1 MGQIVLSE
9 VGAAIGRRALP
20 QGVSILGRKIAGAT
34 IGRAIG
40 NYAGRAL
47 DGLLAPAAEG
57 PRLKELHVMEA
68 REGAGI
74 PSLYGRMR
82 VGGQVIWAARFT
94 ETRTTRKVSSKGG
107 PKIREYDYS
116 VSFAVALCEG
126 VITNVERVWAN
137 GEPFDLSDVT
147 HRIYKGYEAQLPDP
161 LIEAIE
167 GAGCAPA
174 YRGTAYIVFEDLP
187 LEAFGNRL
195 PQLSFEIV
203 RVPPATGNGAGLNE
217 SVSGVNII
225 PASGEFVYATDIV
238 RERSFPGVER
248 ALNAFSGERRA
259 DFPVSLDQMQAEL
272 PRVDKAALTVAWFGD
287 DLRAGSCRIRPG
299 VETKE
304 RMTVPFAWSVAG
316 VERGDAYR
324 VSYTNGSANYGGT
337 PADKAVI
344 QGIQELKARGV
355 AVTLSPFLL
364 MDIPSGNG
372 LPDPYGGA
380 EQAAFPWR
388 GRMTVAADGTAAART
403 EIETFLNGAWGYRA
417 FILHHAQLAADAGGV
432 EAFLIGSEMRGLTR
446 IRDQNGAFPFIE
458 GLQAL
463 AAEVKLV
470 LPGANISYAADWTEY
485 GAYVPGDGS
494 NDVLFP
500 LDALWADP
508 AIDFVGIDWYPPM
521 GDWRD
526 GAAHLDAQAGYSGA
540 DDLAYLQA
548 QIEGG
553 EAYDWYYAS
562 EADRAAQ
569 NRTPISDTAFGED
582 WVFRQKDLAG
592 WHGAVHYE
600 RPGGVRAQAPTAW
613 TPGMKPVRLSEI
625 GFPAVDKGTNSP
637 NLFIDPKS
645 SESFLPPYSNGA
657 RDDVLQRAAL
667 GVALPAYDNSG
678 VVESAY
684 VWAWDGRPFPAFPVR
699 EEIWSDGPNWRVGH
713 WLNGRSGLAP
723 LRDVVADICVRGG
736 IGAFDTSGLNG
747 AVEGYALDGV
757 SGVSGALEPL
767 RAAFGFEVVE
777 RAGVLVFQM
786 SDEGALT
793 DLSAGELA
801 GDGISITRGLL
812 DKAPGLL
819 RLSFADIDNDYQP
832 GIAEA
837 RIVGAD
843 ARLSVDIALPIA
855 MGAGRAGQVAARLL
869 NEAAGM
875 DSAEIALPLAGL
887 AIEPGDRLRIDDG
900 PVWSVK
906 GSEHSGARVALALAP
921 DIAALAPVRA
931 IEPGAPRPILPVA
944 GEIDLIV
951 IDGPVLPG
959 GAGEALPLVAAFADP
974 WPGAV
979 RVKAGADAAGL
990 SERALLQ
997 LPAVTGRLEAS
1008 VAAGPL
1014 GRWDYANAIS
1024 VRAPAG
1030 GLASAAKAAI
1040 LNGANA
1046 ALLETDAGWELIQF
1060 QMAELVSEDAYRLSG
1075 LLRGLQGSSIGA
1087 AAAGARFVLLDE
1099 AVVPAQLQP
1108 GEIGLDLVWQAD
1120 GNTGSETVAYQARS
1134 GLPWRVG
1141 HLRAQAVSGGGWSVS
1156 WTRRGADIAQS
1167 WALPE
1172 AVNTGRFRVE
1182 IDTGAGFGAAAE
1194 TLSAYAA
1201 VGADALAVRVAETG
1215 PDGRVGEWV
1224 SLELAAA

>member
-1 MGQIVLSE
+1 MGQIIFSE

-20 QGVSILGRKIAGAT
+20 QGVSLLGRRIAGAT
-34 IGRAIG
+34 IGRAVG

-47 DGLLAPAAEG
+47 DGLLAPATVG

-68 REGAGI
+68 REGVGI
-74 PSLYGRMR
+74 PALYGRMR

-94 ETRTTRKVSSKGG
+94 EKRTTRKVSSKGG
-107 PKIREYDYS
+107 PKIKDYDYS

-126 VITNVERVWAN
+126 VITKVERVWAN

-147 HRIYKGYEAQLPDP
+147 HRIYQGDEGQLPDP

-174 YRGTAYIVFEDLP
+174 YRGTAYLVFEDLP
-187 LEAFGNRL
+187 LAAFGNRL

-203 RVPPATGNGAGLNE
+203 RVPPATGNAKGLNE
-217 SVSGVNII
+217 SVAGVNII
-225 PASGEFVYATDIV
+225 PASGEFVYATDII
-238 RERSFPGVER
+238 RERSFPGIER
-248 ALNAFSGERRA
+248 ALNAFSGEQRA
-259 DFPVSLDQMQAEL
+259 DFVVSLDQLQAEL
-272 PRVDKAALTVAWFGD
+272 PRVNRAALTVAWFGD
-287 DLRAGSCRIRPG
+287 DLRAGVCRIRPG

-304 RMTVPFAWSVAG
+304 RISVPYAWSVAG
-316 VERGDAYR
+316 TERSDAYR
-324 VSYTNGSANYGGT
+324 VSSTDGSANYGGT
-337 PADKAVI
+337 PADQAVI
-344 QGIQELKARGV
+344 QGIQELKTRGV

-364 MDIPSGNG
+364 MDVLSGNG
-372 LPDPYGGA
+372 LPDPYGAA

-388 GRMTVAADGTAAART
+388 GRMTVSADGTAIART
-403 EIETFLNGAWGYRA
+403 EIESFLNGAWGYRA

-446 IRDQNGAFPFIE
+446 VRDQNGAFPFIE
-458 GLQAL
+458 GLRAL
-463 AAEVKLV
+463 AADVQLV
-470 LPGANISYAADWTEY
+470 LPGAKISYAADWTEY
-485 GAYVPGDGS
+485 GAYMPADGS

-540 DDLAYLQA
+540 DDLSYLQA

-569 NRTPISDTAFGED
+569 IRTPISDTAFGED
-582 WVFRQKDLAG
+582 WIFRPKDLAG
-592 WHGAVHYE
+592 WHGAAHYE
-600 RPGGVRAQAPTAW
+600 RPGGVRASVATAW
-613 TPGMKPVRLSEI
+613 TQGMKPVRLSEI

-667 GVALPAYDNSG
+667 GVALQAYENSTA
-678 VVESAY
+678 VESAY
-684 VWAWDGRPFPAFPVR
+684 VWAWDGRPYPAYPVR

-736 IGAFDTSGLNG
+736 IGTFDTAGLDG
-747 AVEGYALDGV
+747 VVEGYALDGV
-757 SGVSGALEPL
+757 SDVRSALEPL
-767 RAAFGFEVVE
+767 RSAFGFDVIE

-786 SDEGALT
+786 SDEGALI
-793 DLSAGELA
+793 DLVADGLA
-801 GDGISITRGLL
+801 GDGVAITRGLL
-812 DKAPGLL
+812 DKSPGLL
-819 RLSFADIDNDYQP
+819 RLGFADIDNDYQP
-832 GIAEA
+832 GVAEA
-837 RIVGAD
+837 RIDGAD
-843 ARLSVDIALPIA
+843 TRLSVDIALPIA
-855 MGAGRAGQVAARLL
+855 MGAGRAKQIAQRLL
-869 NEAAGM
+869 AEAAGM
-875 DSAEIALPLAGL
+875 DSAEIAVALAGL
-887 AIEPGDRLRIDDG
+887 EIEPGDRLRIDG
-900 PVWSVK
+900 AAVWSVQ
-906 GSEHSGARVALALAP
+906 GSEQSGAQSALTLAL
-921 DIAALAPVRA
+921 DIPALAPVRA
-931 IEPGAPRPILPVA
+931 VEPGAPGAILPMA

-959 GAGEALPLVAAFADP
+959 NTGTALPLVAAFADP
-974 WPGAV
+974 WPGEV
-979 RVKAGADAAGL
+979 RVKAGADAASL
-990 SERALLQ
+990 TERALLQ
-997 LPAVTGRLEAS
+997 LPAVSGRLEAGI
-1008 VAAGPL
+1008 AAGPL
-1014 GRWDYANAIS
+1014 GRWDTANEIS

-1030 GLASAAKAAI
+1030 GLASFEKAAI

-1046 ALLETDAGWELIQF
+1046 ALLETGAGWELIQF
-1060 QMAELVSEDAYRLSG
+1060 QTAELVSEDVYRLSG

-1099 AVVPAQLQP
+1099 AAVQAQLQP
-1108 GEIGLDLVWQAD
+1108 GEIGLDLVWQAE
-1120 GNTGSETVAYQARS
+1120 GNTGSETLAYQARS
-1134 GLPWRVG
+1134 RLPWRIG
-1141 HLRAQAVSGGGWSVS
+1141 HLRAQAVSGGGWAVS

-1172 AVNTGRFRVE
+1172 AQNAGRFAIEV
-1182 IDTGAGFGAAAE
+1182 DMGAGFGGAFE
-1194 TLSAYAA
+1194 TLSADALI
-1201 VGADALAVRVAETG
+1201 GPGALAVRVAEIG
-1215 PDGRVGEWV
+1215 PDGRVGERV
-1224 SLELAAA
+1224 SLGLAAT